1 MTQQLQDKVITSLLP
16 EFSYTPNGSLASAYI
31 QMKPNYQKNQD
42 RRHLEK
48 KISIHDLTLENGI
61 VLGKI
66 DRTDQEIKC
75 R

>member
-1 MTQQLQDKVITSLLP
+1 MYSNEAKTQ
-16 EFSYTPNGSLASAYI
+16 
-31 QMKPNYQKNQD
+31 
-42 RRHLEK
+42 K
-48 KISIHDLTLENGI
+48 KIRIVDIWKKSIHDLTLENSI